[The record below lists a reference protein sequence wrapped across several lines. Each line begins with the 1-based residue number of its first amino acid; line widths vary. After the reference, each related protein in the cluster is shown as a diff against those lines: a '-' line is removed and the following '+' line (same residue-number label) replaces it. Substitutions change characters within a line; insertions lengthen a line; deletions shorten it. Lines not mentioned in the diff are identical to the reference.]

1 MNIGLVLEGGA
12 MRGLFTAG
20 VMDVLMEYGAEF
32 DAIVGVSA
40 GAAFGV
46 NYKSKQIGRVIRYNK
61 RFANDKRYCS
71 VQSLLNT
78 GNLFNAMFCYH
89 TVPNELDK
97 FDRERYNADKTPFY
111 VVCTDA
117 ETGEPVY
124 HLLDRANDWG
134 FEWIRASASMPLV
147 SKPVKI
153 DGKYYLDGGMSD
165 SIPIEFMIVGG
176 CASST
181 GGGVKVI
188 RVILTAKL
196 IKRSANRRI
205 RSKALDPIKV
215 GGKTVSEHTLTQT
228 AQFMMLFAMTVIIG
242 TVLVSLDGFSL
253 STSLSSVVA
262 TLCNIG
268 PGFDLVGPSMNFALF
283 SGPIKILLSL
293 FMIAGRLELYT
304 IVLMFTPVFWDEN
317 R

>member
-124 HLLDRANDWG
+124 HLLDRANDRG

-153 DGKYYLDGGMSD
+153 DGRYYLDGGMSD
-165 SIPIEFMIVGG
+165 SIPIEFMKVGG
-176 CASST
+176 CDKNVVVLTRPRDYVKEKAS
-181 GGGVKVI
+181 
-188 RVILTAKL
+188 
-196 IKRSANRRI
+196 
-205 RSKALDPIKV
+205 
-215 GGKTVSEHTLTQT
+215 
-228 AQFMMLFAMTVIIG
+228 MLPLM
-242 TVLVSLDGFSL
+242 
-253 STSLSSVVA
+253 
-262 TLCNIG
+262 
-268 PGFDLVGPSMNFALF
+268 
-283 SGPIKILLSL
+283 KLSL
-293 FMIAGRLELYT
+293 RKYPYTYDAIAHRHLVYNDSRARVFQEEKLGNAVVICPKDKLPIDRVEHDPEVMEKVYQLGRQAAKEKVTELKKFMKK
-304 IVLMFTPVFWDEN
+304 
-317 R
+317 

>member
-97 FDRERYNADKTPFY
+97 FDRQRYNADKTPFY
-111 VVCTDA
+111 VVCTDV

-134 FEWIRASASMPLV
+134 FEWIRASASLPLV

-176 CASST
+176 CEKN
-181 GGGVKVI
+181 VV
-188 RVILTAKL
+188 V
-196 IKRSANRRI
+196 
-205 RSKALDPIKV
+205 
-215 GGKTVSEHTLTQT
+215 LTQPRDYVKEK
-228 AQFMMLFAMTVIIG
+228 ASMLPLM
-242 TVLVSLDGFSL
+242 
-253 STSLSSVVA
+253 
-262 TLCNIG
+262 
-268 PGFDLVGPSMNFALF
+268 
-283 SGPIKILLSL
+283 KLSL
-293 FMIAGRLELYT
+293 RKYPYTYDAILHRHIIYNDSRARVFQEEKLGNAVVICPKEKLPIDRVEHDPEVMEKVYQLGRQAAEEKVDELRA
-304 IVLMFTPVFWDEN
+304 FFNEAK

>member
-1 MNIGLVLEGGA
+1 MVSMENAALVLEGGG
-12 MRGLFTAG
+12 MRGLYTVG
-20 VMDVLMEYGAEF
+20 VTDCLLEHGILIKDVY
-32 DAIVGVSA
+32 GVSA
-40 GAAFGV
+40 GACQGC
-46 NYKSKQIGRVIRYNK
+46 NYLAGQVRRGERVWTGYLD
-61 RFANDKRYCS
+61 DKRYCS

-134 FEWIRASASMPLV
+134 FEWIRASASLPLV

-176 CASST
+176 CEKN
-181 GGGVKVI
+181 VV
-188 RVILTAKL
+188 V
-196 IKRSANRRI
+196 
-205 RSKALDPIKV
+205 
-215 GGKTVSEHTLTQT
+215 LTQPRDYVKEK
-228 AQFMMLFAMTVIIG
+228 ASMLPLM
-242 TVLVSLDGFSL
+242 
-253 STSLSSVVA
+253 
-262 TLCNIG
+262 
-268 PGFDLVGPSMNFALF
+268 
-283 SGPIKILLSL
+283 KLSL
-293 FMIAGRLELYT
+293 RKYPYTYDAILHRHIIYNDSRARVFQEEKLGNAVVICPKEKLPIDRVEHDPEVMEKVYQLGRQAAEEKVDELRA
-304 IVLMFTPVFWDEN
+304 FFNEAK

>member
-176 CASST
+176 CEKN
-181 GGGVKVI
+181 VV
-188 RVILTAKL
+188 V
-196 IKRSANRRI
+196 
-205 RSKALDPIKV
+205 
-215 GGKTVSEHTLTQT
+215 LTQPRDYVKEK
-228 AQFMMLFAMTVIIG
+228 ASMLPLM
-242 TVLVSLDGFSL
+242 
-253 STSLSSVVA
+253 
-262 TLCNIG
+262 
-268 PGFDLVGPSMNFALF
+268 
-283 SGPIKILLSL
+283 KLSL
-293 FMIAGRLELYT
+293 RKYPYTYDAILHRHIIYNDSRARVFQEEKLGNAVVICPKEKLPIDRVEHDPEVMEKVYLLGRQAAEEKVDELRA
-304 IVLMFTPVFWDEN
+304 FFNEAK

>member
-176 CASST
+176 CEKN
-181 GGGVKVI
+181 VV
-188 RVILTAKL
+188 V
-196 IKRSANRRI
+196 
-205 RSKALDPIKV
+205 
-215 GGKTVSEHTLTQT
+215 LTQPRDYVKEK
-228 AQFMMLFAMTVIIG
+228 ASMLPLM
-242 TVLVSLDGFSL
+242 
-253 STSLSSVVA
+253 
-262 TLCNIG
+262 
-268 PGFDLVGPSMNFALF
+268 
-283 SGPIKILLSL
+283 KLSL
-293 FMIAGRLELYT
+293 RKYPYTYDAIVHRHIIYNDSRARVFQEEKLGNAVVICPKEKLPIDRVEHDPEVMEKVYQLGRQAAEEKVDELRA
-304 IVLMFTPVFWDEN
+304 FFNEAK

>member
-111 VVCTDA
+111 VVCTDV

-176 CASST
+176 CEKN
-181 GGGVKVI
+181 VV
-188 RVILTAKL
+188 V
-196 IKRSANRRI
+196 
-205 RSKALDPIKV
+205 
-215 GGKTVSEHTLTQT
+215 LTQPRDYVKEK
-228 AQFMMLFAMTVIIG
+228 ASMLPLM
-242 TVLVSLDGFSL
+242 
-253 STSLSSVVA
+253 
-262 TLCNIG
+262 
-268 PGFDLVGPSMNFALF
+268 
-283 SGPIKILLSL
+283 KLSL
-293 FMIAGRLELYT
+293 RKYPYTYDAILHRHIIYNDSRARDFQEEKLGNAVVICPKEKLPIDRVEHDPEVMEKVYQLGRQAAEEKVDELRA
-304 IVLMFTPVFWDEN
+304 FFNEAK

>member
-1 MNIGLVLEGGA
+1 MNIGLVLEGGS

-176 CASST
+176 CEKN
-181 GGGVKVI
+181 VV
-188 RVILTAKL
+188 V
-196 IKRSANRRI
+196 
-205 RSKALDPIKV
+205 
-215 GGKTVSEHTLTQT
+215 LTQPRDYVKEK
-228 AQFMMLFAMTVIIG
+228 ASMLPLM
-242 TVLVSLDGFSL
+242 
-253 STSLSSVVA
+253 
-262 TLCNIG
+262 
-268 PGFDLVGPSMNFALF
+268 
-283 SGPIKILLSL
+283 KLSL
-293 FMIAGRLELYT
+293 RKYPYTYDAILHRHIIYNDSRARVFQEEKLGNAVVICPKEKLPIDRVEHDPEVMEKVYQLGRQAAEEKVDELRA
-304 IVLMFTPVFWDEN
+304 FFNEAK

>member
-147 SKPVKI
+147 SRPVKI

-176 CASST
+176 CEKN
-181 GGGVKVI
+181 VV
-188 RVILTAKL
+188 V
-196 IKRSANRRI
+196 
-205 RSKALDPIKV
+205 
-215 GGKTVSEHTLTQT
+215 LTQ
-228 AQFMMLFAMTVIIG
+228 
-242 TVLVSLDGFSL
+242 
-253 STSLSSVVA
+253 
-262 TLCNIG
+262 
-268 PGFDLVGPSMNFALF
+268 P
-283 SGPIKILLSL
+283 
-293 FMIAGRLELYT
+293 
-304 IVLMFTPVFWDEN
+304 WDYV
-317 R
+317 

>member
-134 FEWIRASASMPLV
+134 FEWIRASASLPLV

-153 DGKYYLDGGMSD
+153 DGKYYLDGGMSG

-176 CASST
+176 CEKN
-181 GGGVKVI
+181 VV
-188 RVILTAKL
+188 V
-196 IKRSANRRI
+196 
-205 RSKALDPIKV
+205 
-215 GGKTVSEHTLTQT
+215 LTQPRDYVKEK
-228 AQFMMLFAMTVIIG
+228 ASMLPLM
-242 TVLVSLDGFSL
+242 
-253 STSLSSVVA
+253 
-262 TLCNIG
+262 
-268 PGFDLVGPSMNFALF
+268 
-283 SGPIKILLSL
+283 KLSL
-293 FMIAGRLELYT
+293 RKYPYTYDAILHRHIIYNDSRARVFQEEKLGNAVVICPKEKLPIDRVEHDPEVMEKVYQLGRQAAEEKVDELRA
-304 IVLMFTPVFWDEN
+304 FFNEAK

>member
-176 CASST
+176 CEKNVVVLTRPRDYVKEKAS
-181 GGGVKVI
+181 
-188 RVILTAKL
+188 
-196 IKRSANRRI
+196 
-205 RSKALDPIKV
+205 
-215 GGKTVSEHTLTQT
+215 
-228 AQFMMLFAMTVIIG
+228 MLPLM
-242 TVLVSLDGFSL
+242 
-253 STSLSSVVA
+253 
-262 TLCNIG
+262 
-268 PGFDLVGPSMNFALF
+268 
-283 SGPIKILLSL
+283 KLSL
-293 FMIAGRLELYT
+293 RKYPYTYDAILHRHIIYNDSRARVFQEEKLGNAVVICPKEKLPIDRVEHDPEVMEKVYQLGRQAAKEKVDELRA
-304 IVLMFTPVFWDEN
+304 FFNEAK

>member
-176 CASST
+176 CEKNVVVLTRPRDYVKEKAS
-181 GGGVKVI
+181 
-188 RVILTAKL
+188 
-196 IKRSANRRI
+196 
-205 RSKALDPIKV
+205 
-215 GGKTVSEHTLTQT
+215 
-228 AQFMMLFAMTVIIG
+228 MLPLM
-242 TVLVSLDGFSL
+242 
-253 STSLSSVVA
+253 
-262 TLCNIG
+262 
-268 PGFDLVGPSMNFALF
+268 
-283 SGPIKILLSL
+283 KLSL
-293 FMIAGRLELYT
+293 RKYPYTYDAILHRHIIYNDSRARVFQEEKLGNAVVICPKEKLPIDRVEHDPEVMEKVYQLGRQAAEEKVDELRA
-304 IVLMFTPVFWDEN
+304 FFNEAK

>member
-1 MNIGLVLEGGA
+1 MNIGLVIEVGS

-176 CASST
+176 CEKN
-181 GGGVKVI
+181 VV
-188 RVILTAKL
+188 V
-196 IKRSANRRI
+196 
-205 RSKALDPIKV
+205 
-215 GGKTVSEHTLTQT
+215 LTQPRDYVKEK
-228 AQFMMLFAMTVIIG
+228 ASMLPLM
-242 TVLVSLDGFSL
+242 
-253 STSLSSVVA
+253 
-262 TLCNIG
+262 
-268 PGFDLVGPSMNFALF
+268 
-283 SGPIKILLSL
+283 KLSL
-293 FMIAGRLELYT
+293 RKYPYTYDAILHRHIIYNDSRARVFQEEKLGNAVVICPKEKLPIDRVEHDPEVMEKVYQLGRQAAEEKVDELRA
-304 IVLMFTPVFWDEN
+304 FFNEAK

>member
-111 VVCTDA
+111 VVCTDV

-176 CASST
+176 CEKN
-181 GGGVKVI
+181 VV
-188 RVILTAKL
+188 V
-196 IKRSANRRI
+196 
-205 RSKALDPIKV
+205 
-215 GGKTVSEHTLTQT
+215 LTQPRDYVKEK
-228 AQFMMLFAMTVIIG
+228 ASMLPLM
-242 TVLVSLDGFSL
+242 
-253 STSLSSVVA
+253 
-262 TLCNIG
+262 
-268 PGFDLVGPSMNFALF
+268 
-283 SGPIKILLSL
+283 KLSL
-293 FMIAGRLELYT
+293 RKYPYTYDAILHRHIIYNDSRARVFQEEKLGNAVVICPKEKLPIDRVEHDPEVMEKVYQLGRQAAEEKVDELRA
-304 IVLMFTPVFWDEN
+304 FFNEAK

>member
-1 MNIGLVLEGGA
+1 

-176 CASST
+176 CEKNVVVLTRPRDYVKEKAS
-181 GGGVKVI
+181 
-188 RVILTAKL
+188 
-196 IKRSANRRI
+196 
-205 RSKALDPIKV
+205 
-215 GGKTVSEHTLTQT
+215 
-228 AQFMMLFAMTVIIG
+228 MLPLM
-242 TVLVSLDGFSL
+242 
-253 STSLSSVVA
+253 
-262 TLCNIG
+262 
-268 PGFDLVGPSMNFALF
+268 
-283 SGPIKILLSL
+283 KLSL
-293 FMIAGRLELYT
+293 RKYPYTYDAILHRHIIYNDSRARVFQEEKLGNAVVICPKEKLPIDRVEHDPEVMEKVYQLGRQAAEEKVDELRA
-304 IVLMFTPVFWDEN
+304 FFNEAK

>member
-134 FEWIRASASMPLV
+134 FEWIRASASLPLV

-176 CASST
+176 CEKN
-181 GGGVKVI
+181 VV
-188 RVILTAKL
+188 V
-196 IKRSANRRI
+196 
-205 RSKALDPIKV
+205 
-215 GGKTVSEHTLTQT
+215 LTQPRDYVKEK
-228 AQFMMLFAMTVIIG
+228 ASMLPLM
-242 TVLVSLDGFSL
+242 
-253 STSLSSVVA
+253 
-262 TLCNIG
+262 
-268 PGFDLVGPSMNFALF
+268 
-283 SGPIKILLSL
+283 KLSL
-293 FMIAGRLELYT
+293 RKYPYTYDAILHRHIIYNDSRARVFQEEKLGNAVVICPKEKLPIDRVEHDPEVMEMVYQLGRQAAEEKVDELRA
-304 IVLMFTPVFWDEN
+304 FFNEAK

>member
-111 VVCTDA
+111 VVCTDV

-176 CASST
+176 CEKN
-181 GGGVKVI
+181 VV
-188 RVILTAKL
+188 V
-196 IKRSANRRI
+196 
-205 RSKALDPIKV
+205 
-215 GGKTVSEHTLTQT
+215 LTQPRDYVKEK
-228 AQFMMLFAMTVIIG
+228 ASMLPLM
-242 TVLVSLDGFSL
+242 
-253 STSLSSVVA
+253 
-262 TLCNIG
+262 
-268 PGFDLVGPSMNFALF
+268 
-283 SGPIKILLSL
+283 KLSL
-293 FMIAGRLELYT
+293 RKYPYTYDAILHRHIIYNDSRARVFQEEKLGNAVVICPKEKLPIDRVEHDPEVMEKVYQLGRQAAEEKVDELRA
-304 IVLMFTPVFWDEN
+304 FFN
-317 R
+317 KAKR

>member
-1 MNIGLVLEGGA
+1 

-134 FEWIRASASMPLV
+134 FEWIRASASLPLV

-176 CASST
+176 CENADEAQPE
-181 GGGVKVI
+181 KI
-188 RVILTAKL
+188 PLHL
-196 IKRSANRRI
+196 RRDFAQAHHLQ
-205 RSKALDPIKV
+205 RQPRKGFS
-215 GGKTVSEHTLTQT
+215 GGKARQRGGYLPQGKT
-228 AQFMMLFAMTVIIG
+228 AHRP
-242 TVLVSLDGFSL
+242 
-253 STSLSSVVA
+253 
-262 TLCNIG
+262 C
-268 PGFDLVGPSMNFALF
+268 
-283 SGPIKILLSL
+283 
-293 FMIAGRLELYT
+293 
-304 IVLMFTPVFWDEN
+304 
-317 R
+317 

>member
-71 VQSLLNT
+71 VKSLLNT

-111 VVCTDA
+111 VVCTDV

-153 DGKYYLDGGMSD
+153 NGKYYLDGGMSD

-176 CASST
+176 CEKN
-181 GGGVKVI
+181 VV
-188 RVILTAKL
+188 V
-196 IKRSANRRI
+196 
-205 RSKALDPIKV
+205 
-215 GGKTVSEHTLTQT
+215 LTQPRDYVKEK
-228 AQFMMLFAMTVIIG
+228 ASMLPLM
-242 TVLVSLDGFSL
+242 
-253 STSLSSVVA
+253 
-262 TLCNIG
+262 
-268 PGFDLVGPSMNFALF
+268 
-283 SGPIKILLSL
+283 KLSL
-293 FMIAGRLELYT
+293 RKYPYTYDAILHRHIIYNDSRARVFQEEKLGNAVVICPKEKLPIDRVEHDPEVMEKVYQLGRQAAEEKVDELRA
-304 IVLMFTPVFWDEN
+304 FFNEAK

>member
-176 CASST
+176 CEKN
-181 GGGVKVI
+181 VV
-188 RVILTAKL
+188 V
-196 IKRSANRRI
+196 
-205 RSKALDPIKV
+205 
-215 GGKTVSEHTLTQT
+215 LTQPRDYVKEK
-228 AQFMMLFAMTVIIG
+228 ASMLPLM
-242 TVLVSLDGFSL
+242 
-253 STSLSSVVA
+253 
-262 TLCNIG
+262 
-268 PGFDLVGPSMNFALF
+268 
-283 SGPIKILLSL
+283 KLSL
-293 FMIAGRLELYT
+293 RKYPYTYDAILHRHIIYNDSRARVFQEEKLGNAVVICPKEKLPIDRVEHDPEVMEKVYQLGRQGAKEKVDELRA
-304 IVLMFTPVFWDEN
+304 FFNEAK

>member
-89 TVPNELDK
+89 TVPNELYK

-176 CASST
+176 CEKN
-181 GGGVKVI
+181 VV
-188 RVILTAKL
+188 V
-196 IKRSANRRI
+196 
-205 RSKALDPIKV
+205 
-215 GGKTVSEHTLTQT
+215 LTQPRDYVKEK
-228 AQFMMLFAMTVIIG
+228 ASMLPLM
-242 TVLVSLDGFSL
+242 
-253 STSLSSVVA
+253 
-262 TLCNIG
+262 
-268 PGFDLVGPSMNFALF
+268 
-283 SGPIKILLSL
+283 KLSL
-293 FMIAGRLELYT
+293 RKYPYTYDAILHRHIIYNDSRARVFQEEKLGNAVVICPKEKLPIDRVEHDPEVMEKVYQLGRQAAEEKVDELRA
-304 IVLMFTPVFWDEN
+304 FFNEAK

>member
-176 CASST
+176 CEKNVVVLTRPRDYVKEKAS
-181 GGGVKVI
+181 
-188 RVILTAKL
+188 
-196 IKRSANRRI
+196 
-205 RSKALDPIKV
+205 
-215 GGKTVSEHTLTQT
+215 
-228 AQFMMLFAMTVIIG
+228 MLPLM
-242 TVLVSLDGFSL
+242 
-253 STSLSSVVA
+253 
-262 TLCNIG
+262 
-268 PGFDLVGPSMNFALF
+268 
-283 SGPIKILLSL
+283 KLSL
-293 FMIAGRLELYT
+293 RKYPYTYDAILHRHIIYNDSRARVFQEEKLGNAVVICPKEKLPIDRVEHDPEVMEKVYQLGRQAAEEKVTELKKFMKK
-304 IVLMFTPVFWDEN
+304 
-317 R
+317 

>member
-134 FEWIRASASMPLV
+134 FEWIRASASMPMV

-176 CASST
+176 CEKN
-181 GGGVKVI
+181 VV
-188 RVILTAKL
+188 V
-196 IKRSANRRI
+196 
-205 RSKALDPIKV
+205 
-215 GGKTVSEHTLTQT
+215 LTQPRDYVKEK
-228 AQFMMLFAMTVIIG
+228 ASMLPLM
-242 TVLVSLDGFSL
+242 
-253 STSLSSVVA
+253 
-262 TLCNIG
+262 
-268 PGFDLVGPSMNFALF
+268 
-283 SGPIKILLSL
+283 KLSL
-293 FMIAGRLELYT
+293 RKYPYTYDAILHRHIIYNDSRARVFQEEKLGNAVVICPKEKLPIDRVEHDPEVMEKVYQLGRQAAEEKVDELRA
-304 IVLMFTPVFWDEN
+304 FFNEAK

>member
-176 CASST
+176 CEKN
-181 GGGVKVI
+181 VV
-188 RVILTAKL
+188 V
-196 IKRSANRRI
+196 
-205 RSKALDPIKV
+205 
-215 GGKTVSEHTLTQT
+215 LTQPRDYVKEK
-228 AQFMMLFAMTVIIG
+228 ASMLPLM
-242 TVLVSLDGFSL
+242 
-253 STSLSSVVA
+253 
-262 TLCNIG
+262 
-268 PGFDLVGPSMNFALF
+268 
-283 SGPIKILLSL
+283 KLSL
-293 FMIAGRLELYT
+293 RKYPYTYDAILHRHIIYNDSRARVFQEEKLGNAVVICPKEKLPIDRVEHDPEVMEKVYQLGRQAAEEKVNELRA
-304 IVLMFTPVFWDEN
+304 FFNEAK

>member
-176 CASST
+176 CEKNVVVLTRPRDYVKEKAS
-181 GGGVKVI
+181 
-188 RVILTAKL
+188 
-196 IKRSANRRI
+196 
-205 RSKALDPIKV
+205 
-215 GGKTVSEHTLTQT
+215 
-228 AQFMMLFAMTVIIG
+228 MLPLM
-242 TVLVSLDGFSL
+242 
-253 STSLSSVVA
+253 
-262 TLCNIG
+262 
-268 PGFDLVGPSMNFALF
+268 
-283 SGPIKILLSL
+283 KLSL
-293 FMIAGRLELYT
+293 RKYPYTYDAIVHRHIVYNDSRARVFQEEKLGNALVICPKEKLPIDRVEHDPEVMEKVYQLGRQAAEEKVDELRA
-304 IVLMFTPVFWDEN
+304 FFNEAK

>member
-32 DAIVGVSA
+32 DAIGGVSA

-134 FEWIRASASMPLV
+134 FEWIRASASLPLV

-176 CASST
+176 CEKN
-181 GGGVKVI
+181 VV
-188 RVILTAKL
+188 V
-196 IKRSANRRI
+196 
-205 RSKALDPIKV
+205 
-215 GGKTVSEHTLTQT
+215 LTQPRDYVKEK
-228 AQFMMLFAMTVIIG
+228 ASMLPLM
-242 TVLVSLDGFSL
+242 
-253 STSLSSVVA
+253 
-262 TLCNIG
+262 
-268 PGFDLVGPSMNFALF
+268 
-283 SGPIKILLSL
+283 KLSL
-293 FMIAGRLELYT
+293 RKYPYTYDAILHRHIIYNDSRARVFQEEKLGNAVVICPKEKLPIDRVEHDPEVMEKVYQLGRQAAEEKVDELRA
-304 IVLMFTPVFWDEN
+304 FFNEAK

>member
-12 MRGLFTAG
+12 MRGLVTAG
-20 VMDVLMEYGAEF
+20 VMDVLMEHGAEF

-111 VVCTDA
+111 VVCTDV

-176 CASST
+176 CEKN
-181 GGGVKVI
+181 VV
-188 RVILTAKL
+188 V
-196 IKRSANRRI
+196 
-205 RSKALDPIKV
+205 
-215 GGKTVSEHTLTQT
+215 LTQPRDYVKEK
-228 AQFMMLFAMTVIIG
+228 ASMLPLM
-242 TVLVSLDGFSL
+242 
-253 STSLSSVVA
+253 
-262 TLCNIG
+262 
-268 PGFDLVGPSMNFALF
+268 
-283 SGPIKILLSL
+283 KLSL
-293 FMIAGRLELYT
+293 RKYPYTYDAILHRHIIYNDSRARVFQEEKLGNAVVICPKEKLPIDRVEHDPEVMEKVYQLGRQAAEEKVDELRA
-304 IVLMFTPVFWDEN
+304 FFNEAK

>member
-20 VMDVLMEYGAEF
+20 VMDLLMEYGAEF

-176 CASST
+176 CEKN
-181 GGGVKVI
+181 VV
-188 RVILTAKL
+188 V
-196 IKRSANRRI
+196 
-205 RSKALDPIKV
+205 
-215 GGKTVSEHTLTQT
+215 LTQPRDYVKEK
-228 AQFMMLFAMTVIIG
+228 ASMLPLM
-242 TVLVSLDGFSL
+242 
-253 STSLSSVVA
+253 
-262 TLCNIG
+262 
-268 PGFDLVGPSMNFALF
+268 
-283 SGPIKILLSL
+283 KLSL
-293 FMIAGRLELYT
+293 RKYPYTYDAILHRHIIYNDSRARVFQEEKLGNAVVICPKEKLPIDRVEHDPEVMEKVYQLGRQAAEEKVDELRA
-304 IVLMFTPVFWDEN
+304 FFNEAK

>member
-134 FEWIRASASMPLV
+134 FEWIRASASLPLV

-176 CASST
+176 CEKN
-181 GGGVKVI
+181 VV
-188 RVILTAKL
+188 V
-196 IKRSANRRI
+196 
-205 RSKALDPIKV
+205 
-215 GGKTVSEHTLTQT
+215 LTQPRDYVKEK
-228 AQFMMLFAMTVIIG
+228 ASMLPLM
-242 TVLVSLDGFSL
+242 
-253 STSLSSVVA
+253 
-262 TLCNIG
+262 
-268 PGFDLVGPSMNFALF
+268 
-283 SGPIKILLSL
+283 KLSL
-293 FMIAGRLELYT
+293 RKYPYTYDAILHRHIIYNDSRARVFQEEKLGNAVVICPKEKLPIDRVEHDPEVMEKVYQLGRQAAEEKVNELRA
-304 IVLMFTPVFWDEN
+304 FFNEAK

>member
-176 CASST
+176 CEKNVVVLTRPRDYVKEKASMLPLMKLSLRKYPYT
-181 GGGVKVI
+181 YDAILHRHIIYNDSRARVFQEEKLGNAVVICPKEKLPIDRVEHDPEVMEKVYQLG
-188 RVILTAKL
+188 RQA
-196 IKRSANRRI
+196 AEE
-205 RSKALDPIKV
+205 KV
-215 GGKTVSEHTLTQT
+215 G
-228 AQFMMLFAMTVIIG
+228 
-242 TVLVSLDGFSL
+242 
-253 STSLSSVVA
+253 
-262 TLCNIG
+262 
-268 PGFDLVGPSMNFALF
+268 
-283 SGPIKILLSL
+283 
-293 FMIAGRLELYT
+293 ELRA
-304 IVLMFTPVFWDEN
+304 FFNEAK

>member
-176 CASST
+176 CDKN
-181 GGGVKVI
+181 VV
-188 RVILTAKL
+188 V
-196 IKRSANRRI
+196 
-205 RSKALDPIKV
+205 
-215 GGKTVSEHTLTQT
+215 LTQPRDYVKEK
-228 AQFMMLFAMTVIIG
+228 ASMLPLM
-242 TVLVSLDGFSL
+242 
-253 STSLSSVVA
+253 
-262 TLCNIG
+262 
-268 PGFDLVGPSMNFALF
+268 
-283 SGPIKILLSL
+283 KLSL
-293 FMIAGRLELYT
+293 RKYPYTYDAILHRHIIYNDSRARVFQEEKLGNAVVICPKEKLPIDRVEHDPEVMEKVYQLGRQAAEEKVDELRA
-304 IVLMFTPVFWDEN
+304 FFNEAK

>member
-176 CASST
+176 CEKN
-181 GGGVKVI
+181 VV
-188 RVILTAKL
+188 V
-196 IKRSANRRI
+196 
-205 RSKALDPIKV
+205 
-215 GGKTVSEHTLTQT
+215 LTQPRDYVKEK
-228 AQFMMLFAMTVIIG
+228 ASMLPLM
-242 TVLVSLDGFSL
+242 
-253 STSLSSVVA
+253 
-262 TLCNIG
+262 
-268 PGFDLVGPSMNFALF
+268 
-283 SGPIKILLSL
+283 KLSL
-293 FMIAGRLELYT
+293 RKYPYTYDAILHRHIIYNDSRARVFQEEKLGNAVVICPKEKLPIDRVEHDPEVMEKVYQLGRQAAEEKVDELRA
-304 IVLMFTPVFWDEN
+304 FFNEAK

>member
-134 FEWIRASASMPLV
+134 FEWIRASASLPLV

-176 CASST
+176 CEKN
-181 GGGVKVI
+181 VV
-188 RVILTAKL
+188 V
-196 IKRSANRRI
+196 
-205 RSKALDPIKV
+205 
-215 GGKTVSEHTLTQT
+215 LTQPRDYVKEK
-228 AQFMMLFAMTVIIG
+228 ASMLPLM
-242 TVLVSLDGFSL
+242 
-253 STSLSSVVA
+253 
-262 TLCNIG
+262 
-268 PGFDLVGPSMNFALF
+268 
-283 SGPIKILLSL
+283 KLSL
-293 FMIAGRLELYT
+293 RKYPYTYDAILHRHIIYNDSRARVFQEEKLGNAVVICPKEKLPIDRVEHDPEVMEKVYQLGRQAAEENVDELRA
-304 IVLMFTPVFWDEN
+304 FFNEAK

>member
-89 TVPNELDK
+89 TVPNELYK

-111 VVCTDA
+111 V
-117 ETGEPVY
+117 PVY

-134 FEWIRASASMPLV
+134 FEWIRASASLPLV

-176 CASST
+176 CEKN
-181 GGGVKVI
+181 VV
-188 RVILTAKL
+188 V
-196 IKRSANRRI
+196 
-205 RSKALDPIKV
+205 
-215 GGKTVSEHTLTQT
+215 LTQPRDYVKEK
-228 AQFMMLFAMTVIIG
+228 ASMLPLMKLSLRKYPYTYDAILHRHIIYNDSRARVFQEEKLG
-242 TVLVSLDGFSL
+242 NAVELLLD
-253 STSLSSVVA
+253 
-262 TLCNIG
+262 TL
-268 PGFDLVGPSMNFALF
+268 LVGRGHHKPHRRQN
-283 SGPIKILLSL
+283 
-293 FMIAGRLELYT
+293 
-304 IVLMFTPVFWDEN
+304 
-317 R
+317 

>member
-111 VVCTDA
+111 VVCTDV

-134 FEWIRASASMPLV
+134 FEWIRASASLPLV

-176 CASST
+176 CEKN
-181 GGGVKVI
+181 VV
-188 RVILTAKL
+188 V
-196 IKRSANRRI
+196 
-205 RSKALDPIKV
+205 
-215 GGKTVSEHTLTQT
+215 LTQPRDYVKEK
-228 AQFMMLFAMTVIIG
+228 ASMLPLM
-242 TVLVSLDGFSL
+242 
-253 STSLSSVVA
+253 
-262 TLCNIG
+262 
-268 PGFDLVGPSMNFALF
+268 
-283 SGPIKILLSL
+283 KLSL
-293 FMIAGRLELYT
+293 RKYPYTYDAILHRHIIYNDSRARVFQEEKLGNAVVICPKEKLPIDRVEHDPEVMEKVYQLGRQAAEEKVDELRA
-304 IVLMFTPVFWDEN
+304 FFNEAK

>member
-1 MNIGLVLEGGA
+1 

-111 VVCTDA
+111 VVCTDV

-176 CASST
+176 CEKN
-181 GGGVKVI
+181 VV
-188 RVILTAKL
+188 V
-196 IKRSANRRI
+196 
-205 RSKALDPIKV
+205 
-215 GGKTVSEHTLTQT
+215 LTQPRDYVKEK
-228 AQFMMLFAMTVIIG
+228 ASMLPLM
-242 TVLVSLDGFSL
+242 
-253 STSLSSVVA
+253 
-262 TLCNIG
+262 
-268 PGFDLVGPSMNFALF
+268 
-283 SGPIKILLSL
+283 KLSL
-293 FMIAGRLELYT
+293 RKYPYTYDAILHRHIIYNDSRARVFQEEKLGNAVVICPKEKLPIDRVEHDPEVMEKVYQLGRQAAEEKVDELRA
-304 IVLMFTPVFWDEN
+304 FFNEAK

>member
-1 MNIGLVLEGGA
+1 

-111 VVCTDA
+111 VVCTDV

-147 SKPVKI
+147 SKPVRI

-176 CASST
+176 CEKN
-181 GGGVKVI
+181 VV
-188 RVILTAKL
+188 V
-196 IKRSANRRI
+196 
-205 RSKALDPIKV
+205 
-215 GGKTVSEHTLTQT
+215 LTQPRDYVKEK
-228 AQFMMLFAMTVIIG
+228 ASMLPLM
-242 TVLVSLDGFSL
+242 
-253 STSLSSVVA
+253 
-262 TLCNIG
+262 
-268 PGFDLVGPSMNFALF
+268 
-283 SGPIKILLSL
+283 KLSL
-293 FMIAGRLELYT
+293 RKYPYTYDAILHRHIIYNDSRARVFQEEKLGNAVVICPKEKLPIDRVEHDPEVMEKVYQLGRQAAEEKVDELRA
-304 IVLMFTPVFWDEN
+304 FFNEAK

>member
-97 FDRERYNADKTPFY
+97 FDRERYHADKTPFY

-134 FEWIRASASMPLV
+134 FEWIRASASLPLV

-176 CASST
+176 CEKN
-181 GGGVKVI
+181 VV
-188 RVILTAKL
+188 V
-196 IKRSANRRI
+196 
-205 RSKALDPIKV
+205 
-215 GGKTVSEHTLTQT
+215 LTQPRDYVKEK
-228 AQFMMLFAMTVIIG
+228 ASMLPLM
-242 TVLVSLDGFSL
+242 
-253 STSLSSVVA
+253 
-262 TLCNIG
+262 
-268 PGFDLVGPSMNFALF
+268 
-283 SGPIKILLSL
+283 KLSL
-293 FMIAGRLELYT
+293 RKYPYTYDAILHRHIIYNDSRARVFQEEKLGNAVVICPKEKLPIDRVEHDPEVMEKVYQLGRQAAEEKVDELRA
-304 IVLMFTPVFWDEN
+304 FFNEAK

>member
-176 CASST
+176 CEKNVVVLTRPRDYVKEKAS
-181 GGGVKVI
+181 
-188 RVILTAKL
+188 
-196 IKRSANRRI
+196 
-205 RSKALDPIKV
+205 
-215 GGKTVSEHTLTQT
+215 
-228 AQFMMLFAMTVIIG
+228 MLPLM
-242 TVLVSLDGFSL
+242 
-253 STSLSSVVA
+253 
-262 TLCNIG
+262 
-268 PGFDLVGPSMNFALF
+268 
-283 SGPIKILLSL
+283 KLSL
-293 FMIAGRLELYT
+293 RKYPCTYDAVLHRHIIYNDSRARVFQEEKLGNAVVICPKEKLPIDRVEHDPEVMEKVYQLGRQAAEEKVDELRA
-304 IVLMFTPVFWDEN
+304 FFNEAK

>member
-147 SKPVKI
+147 SKPVRI

-176 CASST
+176 CEKN
-181 GGGVKVI
+181 VV
-188 RVILTAKL
+188 V
-196 IKRSANRRI
+196 
-205 RSKALDPIKV
+205 
-215 GGKTVSEHTLTQT
+215 LTQPRDYVKEK
-228 AQFMMLFAMTVIIG
+228 ASMLPLM
-242 TVLVSLDGFSL
+242 
-253 STSLSSVVA
+253 
-262 TLCNIG
+262 
-268 PGFDLVGPSMNFALF
+268 
-283 SGPIKILLSL
+283 KLSL
-293 FMIAGRLELYT
+293 RKYPYTYDAILHRHIIYNDSRARVFQEEKLGNAVVICPKEKLPIDRVEHDPEVMEKVYQLGRQAAEEKVDELRA
-304 IVLMFTPVFWDEN
+304 FFNEAK